1 MKPENGSP
9 YRTSVV
15 LHEWLY
21 PDVMTP
27 NPQYPQ
33 YSPTGDVG
41 LIDILFIYTRYI
53 TFPGGGA
60 MIRVQKLK
68 LTNIRFVNILSS
80 FICSLQMRVINFSE
94 QNIFSTHT
102 NKTRTP
108 QAADLNQSLSGIV
121 KEGNKQTKKLQSV
134 FSAATC
140 RTPVFNSNTDTRGL
154 HHGHHNV
161 NTH

>member
-1 MKPENGSP
+1 MKPENCSP
-9 YRTSVV
+9 YRISVV

-21 PDVMTP
+21 PDVMIL
-27 NPQYPQ
+27 NPQ
-33 YSPTGDVG
+33 YSPMDDVG
-41 LIDILFIYTRYI
+41 LINILFIYTKYI

-80 FICSLQMRVINFSE
+80 FIYSLQMWVINFSE

-108 QAADLNQSLSGIV
+108 QAADLNQSLSGKV
-121 KEGNKQTKKLQSV
+121 KEGKKKKQTPICFQRRNV
-134 FSAATC
+134 QNTC
-140 RTPVFNSNTDTRGL
+140 VQQ
-154 HHGHHNV
+154 
-161 NTH
+161 